1 MKKKF
6 NRVIF
11 QYLVVRPAVNLQ
23 HFSDEAIEYANIMK
37 QYSDQFPYIIREQRE
52 KIDKIFEMIEDCSA
66 IHVYGKGRSGAI
78 AVCLALR
85 LSHFDFKPVF
95 FLGDAI
101 KKVIAP
107 HDLVFL
113 LSGSGDTSEVVE
125 VAKKSHMLGAKVV
138 AITSY
143 KNSILTQNSDIV
155 ILLPG
160 GMEKGKG
167 WSYLE
172 AQLNER
178 PSFYGGGEFEFYAYL
193 FQETLL
199 SAIGKH
205 KGIQGSVIAR
215 THERDEILKE

>member
-1 MKKKF
+1 MK
-6 NRVIF
+6 
-11 QYLVVRPAVNLQ
+11 LQ
-23 HFSDEAIEYANIMK
+23 HFSDEAVEYANIMNE
-37 QYSDQFPYIIREQRE
+37 YSKRFTSIIEEQRE
-52 KIDKIFEMIEDCSA
+52 KMDQIYDMIEKCCA
-66 IHVYGKGRSGAI
+66 VHVYGKGRSGAI
-78 AVCLALR
+78 AVCFSLR

-95 FLGDAI
+95 FMGDVI

-107 HDLVFL
+107 DDMVFL
-113 LSGSGDTSEVVE
+113 ISGSGDTSEVVE
-125 VAKKSHMLGAKVV
+125 VAKKARKLGAKVV
-138 AITSY
+138 SLTSY
-143 KNSILTQNSDIV
+143 KDSMLAKNSDV
-155 ILLPG
+155 AILLPG

-205 KGIQGSVIAR
+205 KEIEGSIIAK
-215 THERDEILKE
+215 THERDETLKE

>member
-1 MKKKF
+1 MK
-6 NRVIF
+6 
-11 QYLVVRPAVNLQ
+11 LH
-23 HFSDEAIEYANIMK
+23 HFSDETLEYAKIMK
-37 QYSDQFPYIIREQRE
+37 KYSDKFPSIIEEQRE
-52 KIDKIFEMIEDCSA
+52 KIDQIYDIVEKCSA

-78 AVCLALR
+78 AVCFSLR

-95 FLGDAI
+95 FLGDVI

-107 HDLVFL
+107 DDMIFL
-113 LSGSGDTSEVVE
+113 ISGSGDTSEVVE
-125 VAKKSHMLGAKVV
+125 VAKKARKLGAKIVSL
-138 AITSY
+138 TSY
-143 KNSILTQNSDIV
+143 TDSMLVKNSDVV
-155 ILLPG
+155 IFLPG

-199 SAIGKH
+199 SAIGMH
-205 KGIQGSVIAR
+205 KEIEGSIIAK
-215 THERDEILKE
+215 THERDETLKE